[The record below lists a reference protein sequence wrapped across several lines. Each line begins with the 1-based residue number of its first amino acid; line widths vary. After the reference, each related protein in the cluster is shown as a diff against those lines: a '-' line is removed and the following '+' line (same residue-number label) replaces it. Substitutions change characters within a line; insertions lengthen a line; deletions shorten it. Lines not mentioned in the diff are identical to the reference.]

1 MNNVPSGPVQNTLF
15 DLHRSFGALILL
27 LAVIRLAYRL
37 IAGAPPPEPSLP
49 RWQLGL
55 SHAVHWLLYLFI
67 LVMPI
72 VGWVGTSAYGAK
84 ITVFWL
90 FELPAI
96 VAKDEALA
104 NTLLGWHATAGLV
117 MGGLVLI
124 HIGAAL
130 YHRFVRH
137 DGVMARMLPSAG

>member
-1 MNNVPSGPVQNTLF
+1 MVNAPSGPVQNMLF
-15 DLHRSFGALILL
+15 DLHRSFGAVILL
-27 LAVIRLAYRL
+27 LALVRIPYRL
-37 IAGAPPPEPSLP
+37 VAGAPPPEPTLP
-49 RWQLGL
+49 RWQVGAA
-55 SHAVHWLLYLFI
+55 HAVHGLLYLFI

-72 VGWVGTSAYGAK
+72 VGWVGTSAFGAS

-96 VAKDEALA
+96 VGKNEALA

-117 MGGLVLI
+117 MAALVVV
-124 HIGAAL
+124 HIAAAL

-137 DGVMARMLPSAG
+137 DGVLARMLPPAG